1 MGKNKNGKAKSSAKK
16 ELCEQQ
22 KQKKKRM
29 RVIKDIV
36 SMVLIAGVAVG
47 LFVALLWGA
56 GVFDYHP
63 EATYDVLISIEN
75 YGSVHVELYGN
86 DAPETVKHFLS
97 LVNSG
102 YYNGKSVYKLF
113 DDLAYMGT
121 DVTDKAD
128 IKGEFAENGHKNDLQ
143 HIEGVISMARTNDPN
158 SATSQFFICNA
169 DARASLDGKYA
180 AFGYVVEG
188 LSVVHKITALG
199 MPKTDYYEYYES
211 NPQIWQYYGNG
222 AISNKA
228 DQPVIEYVKILED
241 YK

>member
-16 ELCEQQ
+16 ELREQQ

-29 RVIKDIV
+29 RAIKDIV

-63 EATYDVLISIEN
+63 ESTYDVLISIEN

-86 DAPETVKHFLS
+86 DAPETVGHFLS

-128 IKGEFAENGHKNDLQ
+128 IKGEFAENGFKNKISHKR
-143 HIEGVISMARTNDPN
+143 GVLSMVRGENG
-158 SATSQFFICNA
+158 SAYGQFFIVAKN
-169 DARASLDGKYA
+169 SPELDGKHA
-180 AFGYVVEG
+180 AFG
-188 LSVVHKITALG
+188 SVTDGMDVIDAIFKNVPTSDNGSIAKENQPKIT
-199 MPKTDYYEYYES
+199 S
-211 NPQIWQYYGNG
+211 
-222 AISNKA
+222 ISA
-228 DQPVIEYVKILED
+228 HASHDH
-241 YK
+241 